1 MACSLDT
8 NQHFGS
14 LIEAQN
20 IYIHINYCMTI
31 FESECLRKLQPTTH
45 LYRRLNSTVNDLL
58 CVIHLDLNSGL
69 ELLIKGNSHE
79 NTYIIY

>member
-8 NQHFGS
+8 NQHFGY

-20 IYIHINYCMTI
+20 IYIHTKYCMTI
-31 FESECLRKLQPTTH
+31 FESECLRKLQRTTR
-45 LYRRLNSTVNDLL
+45 LYRRLNSTINDLL
-58 CVIHLDLNSGL
+58 CIIHLDINSGL